1 MSELVPADTIEQTV
15 GAERHA
21 VQHLARAV
29 SAEQTVY
36 VLHSHACNDS
46 GIDLREC
53 PYSAALD
60 NGIDPSDWAGGYED
74 RTVVVAIIRDR
85 LFPIVPPWL
94 EEGATS

>member
-1 MSELVPADTIEQTV
+1 MSELVPAETIEQTV
-15 GAERHA
+15 GAQRHA

-53 PYSAALD
+53 PYSTALD
-60 NGIDPSDWAGGYED
+60 KGINPGDWRGGYKD
-74 RTVVVAIIRDR
+74 RPVVVAIIGGR
-85 LFPIVPPWL
+85 LFPLIPAWL